1 MLKINLDEK
10 FSIYAKENNN
20 IKFFGTFVGYSLLVF
35 FTMSILSV
43 ILAPF
48 LGTEAMDNFV
58 QNMWIRILLWMMTVT
73 ISSSFMWQSYS
84 ELMKFP
90 DRENEKSMW
99 FHILSVGVFGIAFY
113 MPMFNTDY
121 VGESFGQI
129 LARHL
134 FSMITLGLLAGY
146 ISWGGR
152 NFERL
157 KEIFGERNKIL

>member
-1 MLKINLDEK
+1 MLKLDLDEK
-10 FSIYAKENNN
+10 FSLYAKEGNN
-20 IKFFGTFVGYSLLVF
+20 IKFFGTFIGYSLLVF
-35 FTMSILSV
+35 FVLSILSI

-58 QNMWIRILLWMMTVT
+58 QNMWIRILFWMMTVT

-90 DRENEKSMW
+90 DKENEKSMW
-99 FHILSVGVFGIAFY
+99 FHILSVGVFGVAFIL
-113 MPMFNTDY
+113 PMFNTDY

-129 LARHL
+129 FAHHL
-134 FSMITLGLLAGY
+134 FYMITLGILAGY